1 MLGREGRAQGG
12 DHVGHTSLMQRDR
25 VEVPFDDHDL
35 LLSRDALACD
45 LKPVQRA
52 AFPEQR
58 SLRRVQVLGHPV
70 INHTPPEADDA
81 LLEVADRQDDPPAEA
96 VVVARGIAGLFAALI
111 PRDDQA
117 GRGKILDRPSNL
129 GLLATRSEEHTS
141 ELQSRLHLVC
151 RLLLEK
157 KKKTKPLA
165 TRTKPES
172 PAGRRLAQDSIP
184 KRAAQGTVTQPRS
197 SCLWNADRQE
207 TSFYSYS

>member
-52 AFPEQR
+52 AFPEER
-58 SLRRVQVLGHPV
+58 SFRRVQVLGHPV
-70 INHTPPEADDA
+70 INHTPTEADDA

-129 GLLATRSEEHTS
+129 GLLATLGQRLQPSVPRLGGVADA
-141 ELQSRLHLVC
+141 ELLDRL
-151 RLLLEK
+151 RRDPPLLQID
-157 KKKTKPLA
+157 A
-165 TRTKPES
+165 
-172 PAGRRLAQDSIP
+172 RRLGGPVLYARFLEATCPPPCSLP
-184 KRAAQGTVTQPRS
+184 PSVPLVPPLTEPR
-197 SCLWNADRQE
+197 
-207 TSFYSYS
+207 